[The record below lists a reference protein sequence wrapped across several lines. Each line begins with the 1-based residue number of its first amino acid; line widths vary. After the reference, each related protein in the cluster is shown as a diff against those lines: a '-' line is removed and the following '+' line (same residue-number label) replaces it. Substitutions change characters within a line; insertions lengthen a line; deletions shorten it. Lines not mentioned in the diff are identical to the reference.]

1 MLFDHLGIVVKSLAR
16 GRAGISAMLRV
27 TEWSAEFVDA
37 VNGVKLQFGRDA
49 SGMCYELLE
58 PLGPDSPVQGAL
70 AQGRAILNHVA
81 YQVTD
86 LAAAAAHLQ
95 KEGCARTGDPKPA
108 IAYGGCRIQFFVTPM
123 RFIVELIEAPD
134 HRHEFAPEI
143 FTASADEADG
153 RS

>member
-58 PLGPDSPVQGAL
+58 PLGPDSPVQAPWRKGA
-70 AQGRAILNHVA
+70 
-81 YQVTD
+81 
-86 LAAAAAHLQ
+86 
-95 KEGCARTGDPKPA
+95 P
-108 IAYGGCRIQFFVTPM
+108 
-123 RFIVELIEAPD
+123 
-134 HRHEFAPEI
+134 
-143 FTASADEADG
+143 S
-153 RS
+153 